1 MPLPMTRLAPAP
13 AAHRHLDA
21 ARSVLQAEI
30 VGIEALV
37 AALEN
42 GLGAPF
48 DAAVACLAAV
58 SGRVIVS
65 GIGKSGHVGTKL
77 AATLASTGKP
87 AQFVHAAEASHGDLG
102 MITAEDAVIALSKS
116 GETAELRDLV
126 AFTRRFEIPLVA
138 MTFDADSAL
147 ARQARIALVL
157 PDMPE
162 ACPNGLAP
170 TTSTTMMM
178 ALGDALA
185 VALLRQSGFTA
196 VDFKRFHPGGKLG
209 AQLMAVRD
217 VMHRA
222 DAVPLVG
229 AQTKMSEAL
238 MTMSAKRLGCVGVTD
253 EAGALIGIITDGDL
267 RRNLTQPDLLERPAE
282 SLMTRQPKTISPT
295 VLAAEAVNI
304 MNTNEITCLFIVE
317 DGKPLGVIHLHDM
330 LRVGVA

>member
-1 MPLPMTRLAPAP
+1 MTPAP
-13 AAHRHLDA
+13 LASLSDPHVHTETAQA
-21 ARSVLQAEI
+21 VLRAEI
-30 VGIEALV
+30 AGIDALMG
-37 AALEN
+37 ALDN
-42 GLGAPF
+42 GLGGPF
-48 DAAVACLAAV
+48 DAAVECLTAV

-102 MITAEDAVIALSKS
+102 MITAKDAVIALSKS

-126 AFTRRFEIPLVA
+126 AFTRRFEIALIA
-138 MTFDADSAL
+138 MTFDAESAL

-157 PDMPE
+157 PAVPE

-185 VALLRQSGFTA
+185 VALLRKSGFTA
-196 VDFKRFHPGGKLG
+196 LDFKRFHPGGKLG
-209 AQLMAVRD
+209 AQLMTVRD
-217 VMHRA
+217 LMHRD

-229 AQTKMSEAL
+229 PETRMSEAL

-253 EAGALIGIITDGDL
+253 ETGALIGIITDGDL
-267 RRNLTQPDLLERPAE
+267 RRNLGNADLLDRPAG
-282 SLMTRQPKTISPT
+282 SLMTRHPKTIGPA
-295 VLAAEAVNI
+295 VLAAEAVNV

-317 DGKPLGVIHLHDM
+317 DGRPVGVVHLHDM